1 MNRPT
6 TLSAYLSI

>member
-6 TLSAYLSI
+6 TYK